1 MLNFKAMKCI
11 IVDDEPLARNAIQR
25 HIANMP
31 VLTLIG
37 HFSNT
42 ANVGKFLREND
53 VDLIFLDIEMPGV
66 NGIDFAKTISQNT
79 LVIFTTAYPQY
90 ALDSYEVDA
99 VDYLVKPI
107 ELERFKKAAN
117 KAISYHS
124 LLHGKEKEIIENIE
138 NDYIFVKSD
147 KRFSKVHFNE
157 ILFIEGL
164 KDYVIIQTRNKRI
177 ITRMYLKIIQEQ
189 LPQYFFR
196 VNKSYIVNIE
206 NIEAFDNNDLY
217 IETHEITI
225 GNTYR
230 ESLLKILH
238 NRSI

>member
-1 MLNFKAMKCI
+1 MLNFKPMKCI

-25 HIANMP
+25 HIADMP

-37 HFSNT
+37 QFSNT
-42 ANVGKFLREND
+42 ANAGQFLQEND

-66 NGIDFAKTISQNT
+66 NGIDFARTISQNT
-79 LVIFTTAYPQY
+79 LVVFTTAYPQY

-107 ELERFKKAAN
+107 EAERFKKAVK
-117 KAISYHS
+117 KATSYHS
-124 LLHGKEKEIIENIE
+124 LLQENKQEIIENIE
-138 NDYIFVKSD
+138 SEYIFVRSD
-147 KRFSKVHFNE
+147 KRFSKVYFRE

-164 KDYVIIQTRNKRI
+164 KDYVIIQTSNRRI
-177 ITRMYLKIIQEQ
+177 ITRMYLKIIHEQ
-189 LPQYFFR
+189 LPKYFFR

-206 NIEAFDNNDLY
+206 LIDSYDNNDLY
-217 IETHEITI
+217 IGSYEITI

-230 ESLLKILH
+230 DPLFSVLH
-238 NRSI
+238 NRSL